1 MSNNPFMKIP
11 FPEMKDADELKEK
24 QARQEIEHLRQAIN
38 HHNYKYYI
46 ENDPD
51 ISDSKY
57 DELFQ
62 RLLTLE
68 KKFPKYKSDVSPTR
82 KIGAEPVDSLK
93 KRKHHAPML
102 SLNSSSKEKEVEDFI
117 ASVQEKA
124 KGNKTEFFLEP
135 KFDGLSVEAFYKKG
149 IFSYAATRGDGKEG
163 EDISENVK
171 TIRSLPLK
179 LRSDNG
185 LPDELSVRGEIFLHK
200 DDFQQ
205 LNKKRIERNKQA
217 FANARNAASGVVRQ
231 LDSGKVA
238 DIPLDIFFY
247 EIINSNT
254 DATDFESQQE
264 LRLQFKKWGLKT
276 NDQTKKCSTSKKVKN
291 FYKQLQNKRE
301 ELTYEIDGMVIKLN
315 HRKLRSD
322 FGSRDRSPR
331 WAFAWKFEPQKEVT
345 TLVDIIVQVGRTGIL
360 TPVAML
366 EPVEVGGVTI
376 SRATLHNENEV
387 KKKDVRP
394 GDTVKVVRAGDV
406 IPEVAER
413 VKKDKGKRKKA
424 FEMPEKCPVC
434 NTKVVREG
442 AFIICPAGLLCEA
455 QLKRSLSHFASPN
468 AMNIDNLGE
477 KTIAQLID
485 KELIKDIPGLYLLKP
500 SDIENLEGFA
510 RKSSEKLY
518 DAIQQSRKTEL
529 AQFIY
534 ALGIRHVGKHVAQLL
549 ARKYKSLE
557 ALSKA
562 TEKELNEIPEI
573 GPEIAESISH
583 FFSSEDNL
591 VMLDRLKKAGLKIH
605 KQKSPESDKL
615 KDKTFVITG
624 ELDAFTRDEAKDKI
638 ESLGGRATSS
648 VSDNTDYLV
657 VGKDPGSKYDE
668 AKKRNV
674 KRIDEKQFKKL
685 IS

>member
-1 MSNNPFMKIP
+1 MKTP
-11 FPEMKDADELKEK
+11 FPEMKDADDLNEK
-24 QARQEIEHLRQAIN
+24 QARHEIKQLRQAIN
-38 HHNYKYYI
+38 HHNYQYYI
-46 ENDPD
+46 ENDPN
-51 ISDSKY
+51 ISDHKY

-82 KIGAEPVDSLK
+82 KIGAAPVDELK
-93 KRKHHAPML
+93 KRKHMAPML

-117 ASVQEKA
+117 SSVREKA

-135 KFDGLSVEAFYKKG
+135 KFDGLSVEVVYEKG
-149 IFSYAATRGDGKEG
+149 VFSYAATRGDGQEG

-171 TIRSLPLK
+171 TIGSLPLK
-179 LRSDNG
+179 LQTDKG
-185 LPDELSVRGEIFLHK
+185 LPKELSVRGEIFLHK
-200 DDFQQ
+200 EDFQQ
-205 LNKKRIERNKQA
+205 LNKKRVEKNEQA

-247 EIINSNT
+247 EIIHSNNH
-254 DATDFESQQE
+254 ATDFESQRE
-264 LRLQFKKWGLKT
+264 LRQQIKKWGLKT
-276 NDQTKKCSTSKKVKN
+276 NDQSKKCSTSKIVKD

-345 TLVDIIVQVGRTGIL
+345 TLVDITVQVGRTGIL
-360 TPVAML
+360 TPVALL

-394 GDTVKVVRAGDV
+394 GDTVKIMRAGDV
-406 IPEVAER
+406 IPEIAER
-413 VKKDKGKRKKA
+413 VKSAGKKRKKA
-424 FEMPEKCPVC
+424 FEMPKKCPVC
-434 NTKVVREG
+434 NTHVVREG
-442 AFIICPAGLLCEA
+442 AYTVCPAGLSCEA
-455 QLKRSLSHFASPN
+455 QLKGSLSHFSSRS

-477 KTIAQLID
+477 KVVAQLVD
-485 KELIKDIPGLYLLKP
+485 QQLIKNIPDLFRLKP
-500 SDIENLEGFA
+500 SDIEKLDGFA
-510 RKSSEKLY
+510 KKSSKKLY
-518 DAIQQSRKTEL
+518 NAIQKSQKPAL
-529 AQFIY
+529 HQFIY
-534 ALGIRHVGKHVAQLL
+534 ALGIRHVGKHVARLL
-549 ARKYKSLE
+549 ARHYKTLD
-557 ALSKA
+557 ALSDA
-562 TEKELNEIPEI
+562 TEKQLNEIPEI
-573 GPEIAESISH
+573 GPEIAESVAH
-583 FFSSEDNL
+583 FFDSEDN
-591 VMLDRLKKAGLKIH
+591 MTMIGKLKKTGFEIQEH
-605 KQKSPESDKL
+605 ESSQTDKL

-624 ELDAFTRDEAKDKI
+624 ELDAFTRDEVKEKI
-638 ESLGGRATSS
+638 ESMGGRATSS

-657 VGKDPGSKYDE
+657 VGEGPGSKLDE
-668 AKKRNV
+668 AQKRKV
-674 KRIDEKQFKKL
+674 KRISETEFKKL